1 MFSHTSSDRHTHTH
15 QHSTVHPLPTEH
27 IIQLNNNSDIYSQA
41 PQEARFLVTKPALPA
56 HTELWVTSTITAV
69 GERGQLFRSLTG
81 STTLVWILTSKTL
94 QSLGNNNR
102 GLAFD
107 VSSVIKVETRLE
119 INRSSLKG
127 TDPLPVARR
136 LRMCHPLMDDC
147 CYKKKLRQGCGK
159 KEWLLT
165 GCSL

>member
-1 MFSHTSSDRHTHTH
+1 MFSHTSSDRHTH

-27 IIQLNNNSDIYSQA
+27 IIHLNNNSDIYSQA

-56 HTELWVTSTITAV
+56 HTELWVTSITAV
-69 GERGQLFRSLTG
+69 RERGQLFQSLTG
-81 STTLVWILTSKTL
+81 RTTLVWILTSKTL

-147 CYKKKLRQGCGK
+147 CYKKN
-159 KEWLLT
+159 
-165 GCSL
+165 